1 MYMLSIKSESDTL
14 TLATP
19 IGELLK
25 ERGLISDKDLAQAL
39 AMQAEVGGLLGQA
52 LQRLGAVTE
61 EALLEAL
68 SDQLDLP
75 VAAAHLLPDSLS
87 AFTDA
92 AQILNLPASWFLAH
106 RAVVWFE
113 PPSGDEEDEPQIL
126 FVIAADPLNLELRE
140 RLEVEVMRRA
150 AVKPANDDDAG
161 DRDDDSDSDR
171 AVAIGP
177 VIIEYLLA
185 SNQLIDMCLARIQR
199 TVSETDEDDE
209 LADVT
214 RLREMAE
221 EAPVID
227 FVNNLLATAMKENAS
242 DVHVEAFEHSFVVRY
257 RIDGVLHARQTQ
269 SRARFDA
276 IASRIKLIGGM
287 DIAERRLPQDG
298 RHTVRF
304 AGNDI
309 DLRIS
314 SVPSTWGES
323 LVMRLLRKQA
333 ELPDLEGL
341 GLTGRTGAVLD
352 EILKSPNGV
361 MLVTGPTGSGKSTTL
376 YRGLESID
384 DGYRKIIT
392 IEDPVE
398 YDISGITQIQVKPEI
413 GYDFANGLRAIL
425 RQDPDVIMVG
435 EIRDGETARI
445 AAQASL
451 TGHFVLSTLHTN
463 SALAAV
469 TRLEDIGLE
478 PFLIGACVRGL
489 MAQRLVRKLCDDCAV
504 EEHSEVGEKLLMQAL
519 SDGAPIQT
527 PSTMRWRTAVGCDAC
542 EGTGYRGRIAV
553 AEIVKLEDE
562 LREAIVTG
570 ASVQKLFSI
579 ARAQGFLT
587 LFEDGLQKAVEGRT
601 TIEEVKRV
609 CGDEAG

>member
-1 MYMLSIKSESDTL
+1 MNVLCESVTI
-14 TLATP
+14 ATP
-19 IGELLK
+19 IGEMLK
-25 ERGLISDKDLAQAL
+25 DRGLISDKDLAQAL

-61 EALLEAL
+61 EALLEVLAE
-68 SDQLDLP
+68 QLDLP
-75 VAAAHLLPDSLS
+75 VAASHMLPDNMN

-92 AQILNLPASWFLAH
+92 ASVLNLPPSWFLAH
-106 RAVVWFE
+106 RAVAWFE
-113 PPSGDEEDEPQIL
+113 PPTNEKSTARRTL
-126 FVIAADPLNLELRE
+126 FVVAADPLNLELRE
-140 RLEVEVMRRA
+140 RLDVEVMRRA
-150 AVKPANDDDAG
+150 ATVSEIDDGGTSAEQA
-161 DRDDDSDSDR
+161 RI
-171 AVAIGP
+171 V
-177 VIIEYLLA
+177 YLLA
-185 SNQLIDMCLARIQR
+185 SNQMIDMCLARIQR
-199 TVSETDEDDE
+199 SVSAGDDDDE
-209 LADVT
+209 FADVT

-227 FVNNLLATAMKENAS
+227 FVNNLLATALKENAS

-257 RIDGVLHARQTQ
+257 RIDGVMHTRQTQ

-323 LVMRLLRKQA
+323 LVLRLLRKQS
-333 ELPDLEGL
+333 ELPDLQGL

-398 YDISGITQIQVKPEI
+398 YDIQGITQIQVKPEI

-435 EIRDGETARI
+435 EICDGETARI
-445 AAQASL
+445 AAQAAL

-478 PFLIGACVRGL
+478 PFLIGASVRGL
-489 MAQRLVRKLCDDCAV
+489 MAQRLVRRLCDNCAI
-504 EEHSEVGEKLLMQAL
+504 EEESDVGEALLAQAVR
-519 SDGAPIQT
+519 DGAPLDPPQRR
-527 PSTMRWRTAVGCDAC
+527 RWRAAAGCEAC
-542 EGTGYRGRIAV
+542 ENTGYRGRIAV

-570 ASVQKLFSI
+570 ASSQKLFSI
-579 ARAQGFLT
+579 AREQGFLT
-587 LFEDGLQKAVEGRT
+587 LFEDGLQKAAEGLT
-601 TIEEVKRV
+601 TIAEVRRV
-609 CGDEAG
+609 CGGESG

>member
-1 MYMLSIKSESDTL
+1 MYMLSIKSERDAL

-25 ERGLISDKDLAQAL
+25 ERGLITEKDLAQAL

-75 VAAAHLLPDSLS
+75 VAASHLLPDNLS

-92 AQILNLPASWFLAH
+92 AALLNLPASWFLAH

-113 PPSGDEEDEPQIL
+113 PASGDEDDEPQIL

-150 AVKPANDDDAG
+150 AKPANDDG
-161 DRDDDSDSDR
+161 EEETPL
-171 AVAIGP
+171 GP

-257 RIDGVLHARQTQ
+257 RIDGVLHTRQTQ

-478 PFLIGACVRGL
+478 PFLIGASVRGL
-489 MAQRLVRKLCDDCAV
+489 MAQRLVRKLCDDCAT
-504 EEHSEVGEKLLMQAL
+504 EKRSEIGEKLLMQAL
-519 SDGAPIQT
+519 SDGAPIQP
-527 PSTMRWRTAVGCDAC
+527 PSPMRWRTAVGCDNC

-553 AEIVKLEDE
+553 AEIIKLEDE
-562 LREAIVTG
+562 MREAIVTG

-579 ARAQGFLT
+579 ARKQGFLT
-587 LFEDGLQKAVEGRT
+587 LFEDGLQKAAEGRT
-601 TIEEVKRV
+601 TIEEVRRV
-609 CGDEAG
+609 CGDEAS

>member
-1 MYMLSIKSESDTL
+1 MYMLSIKSERDAL

-75 VAAAHLLPDSLS
+75 VAAPHLLPDSLS

-113 PPSGDEEDEPQIL
+113 PASGDEEDEPQIL

-150 AVKPANDDDAG
+150 ASKPANDDGEENDEAE
-161 DRDDDSDSDR
+161 
-171 AVAIGP
+171 AVIGP

-323 LVMRLLRKQA
+323 LVMRLLRKQS

-451 TGHFVLSTLHTN
+451 TGHFVMSTLHTN

-478 PFLIGACVRGL
+478 PFLIGASVRGL
-489 MAQRLVRKLCDDCAV
+489 MAQRLVRKLCDDCAT
-504 EEHSEVGEKLLMQAL
+504 EKRSEIGEKLLLQAL
-519 SDGAPIQT
+519 SDGAPMQM
-527 PSTMRWRTAVGCDAC
+527 PEKMRWRTAVGCDAC

-562 LREAIVTG
+562 MREAIVTG

-579 ARAQGFLT
+579 ARSQGFLT
-587 LFEDGLQKAVEGRT
+587 LFEDGLQKAAEGRT
-601 TIEEVKRV
+601 TIEEVRRV
-609 CGDEAG
+609 CGDEAS

>member
-1 MYMLSIKSESDTL
+1 MNVLSESVTI
-14 TLATP
+14 ATP
-19 IGELLK
+19 IGEMLK

-52 LQRLGAVTE
+52 LQRLGALTE
-61 EALLEAL
+61 EALLEVLA
-68 SDQLDLP
+68 DQLDLP
-75 VAAAHLLPDSLS
+75 VAASHMLPDNMN

-92 AQILNLPASWFLAH
+92 ASVLNLPPSWFLAH
-106 RAVVWFE
+106 RAVAWFE
-113 PPSGDEEDEPQIL
+113 PPTSEKSTARRTL
-126 FVIAADPLNLELRE
+126 FVVAADPLNLELRE
-140 RLEVEVMRRA
+140 RLDVEVMRRA
-150 AVKPANDDDAG
+150 ATVSENDDGGTSAEQA
-161 DRDDDSDSDR
+161 RI
-171 AVAIGP
+171 V
-177 VIIEYLLA
+177 YLLA
-185 SNQLIDMCLARIQR
+185 SNQMIDMCLARIQR
-199 TVSETDEDDE
+199 SVSAGDDDDE

-227 FVNNLLATAMKENAS
+227 FVNNLLATALKENAS

-257 RIDGVLHARQTQ
+257 RIDGVMHTRQTQ

-323 LVMRLLRKQA
+323 LVLRLLRKQS
-333 ELPDLEGL
+333 ELPDLQGL

-398 YDISGITQIQVKPEI
+398 YDIQGITQIQVKPEI

-445 AAQASL
+445 AAQAAL

-478 PFLIGACVRGL
+478 AFLIGASVRGL
-489 MAQRLVRKLCDDCAV
+489 MAQRLVRRLCDNCAI
-504 EEHSEVGEKLLMQAL
+504 EEESDVGEALLAQAVR
-519 SDGAPIQT
+519 DGAPLDPPQRR
-527 PSTMRWRTAVGCDAC
+527 RWRAAAGCEAC
-542 EGTGYRGRIAV
+542 ENTGYRGRIAV

-570 ASVQKLFSI
+570 ASSQKLFSI
-579 ARAQGFLT
+579 AREQGFLT
-587 LFEDGLQKAVEGRT
+587 LFEDGLQKAAEGLT
-601 TIEEVKRV
+601 TIAEVRRV
-609 CGDEAG
+609 CGGESG

>member
-1 MYMLSIKSESDTL
+1 MLNINLKSEPVTIV
-14 TLATP
+14 TP
-19 IGELLK
+19 IGEMLRD
-25 ERGLISDKDLAQAL
+25 RGLISEKDLAQAI
-39 AMQAEVGGLLGQA
+39 AMQGEVGGLLGQA

-68 SDQLDLP
+68 SEQLDLP
-75 VAAAHLLPDSLS
+75 VAGSHLLPDNLN

-92 AQILNLPASWFLAH
+92 ADALNLPASWFLAH
-106 RAVVWFE
+106 RAVAWFE
-113 PPSGDEEDEPQIL
+113 PASGEESPEPHVL
-126 FVIAADPLNLELRE
+126 FVVAADPLNLELRE

-150 AVKPANDDDAG
+150 AATSDEDDDA
-161 DRDDDSDSDR
+161 
-171 AVAIGP
+171 ITGP
-177 VIIEYLLA
+177 IIIEYLLA
-185 SNQLIDMCLARIQR
+185 SNQLIDMCLTRIQR
-199 TVSETDEDDE
+199 NVSASDEDDE

-227 FVNNLLATAMKENAS
+227 FVNNLLATALKENAS
-242 DVHVEAFEHSFVVRY
+242 DVHLEAFEHSFVVRY
-257 RIDGVLHARQTQ
+257 RIDGVLHTRQTQ
-269 SRARFDA
+269 SRTRFDA
-276 IASRIKLIGGM
+276 IASRIKLLGGM

-298 RHTVRF
+298 RHTIRF

-323 LVMRLLRKQA
+323 LVLRLLRKQA
-333 ELPDLEGL
+333 ELPNLEGL

-398 YDISGITQIQVKPEI
+398 YDIAGITQIQVKPEI

-478 PFLIGACVRGL
+478 PFLIGASVRGL
-489 MAQRLVRKLCDDCAV
+489 MAQRLVRRLCDECAV
-504 EEHSEVGEKLLMQAL
+504 EKRSETGEKLLLKAMQ
-519 SDGAPIQT
+519 DGAPISPPET
-527 PSTMRWRTAVGCDAC
+527 LRWRSAEGCEAC
-542 EGTGYRGRIAV
+542 DHTGYRGRIAV
-553 AEIVKLEDE
+553 AEIIKLEDE
-562 LREAIVTG
+562 MREAIVTG

-579 ARAQGFLT
+579 ARKQGFLT
-587 LFEDGLQKAVEGRT
+587 LFEDGLQKAAEGLT
-601 TIEEVKRV
+601 TIEEVRRV
-609 CGDEAG
+609 CGDEAA

>member
-1 MYMLSIKSESDTL
+1 MLSINRVSETL
-14 TLATP
+14 TLTTP

-75 VAAAHLLPDSLS
+75 VAAPHLLPDSLS

-92 AQILNLPASWFLAH
+92 AQVLNLPPSWFLAH
-106 RAVVWFE
+106 RAVAWFE
-113 PPSGDEEDEPQIL
+113 PASGDDQDEPQIL

-150 AVKPANDDDAG
+150 AATSDDGEEAA
-161 DRDDDSDSDR
+161 S
-171 AVAIGP
+171 GP
-177 VIIEYLLA
+177 IIIEYMLA

-199 TVSETDEDDE
+199 TTSETDEDDE
-209 LADVT
+209 FADVT

-227 FVNNLLATAMKENAS
+227 FVNNLLATALKENAS
-242 DVHVEAFEHSFVVRY
+242 DVHIEAFEHSFVVRY

-323 LVMRLLRKQA
+323 LVMRLLRKQS

-376 YRGLESID
+376 YRGLERID

-504 EEHSEVGEKLLMQAL
+504 EQRSEIGEKLLMQAMR
-519 SDGAPIQT
+519 DGAPMQAPET
-527 PSTMRWRTAVGCDAC
+527 LRWRKAVGCDAC

-562 LREAIVTG
+562 MREAIVTG
-570 ASVQKLFSI
+570 ASVQKLFTI
-579 ARAQGFLT
+579 AREQGFLT
-587 LFEDGLQKAVEGRT
+587 LFEDGVQKAAEGRT
-601 TIEEVKRV
+601 TIEEVRRV

>member
-1 MYMLSIKSESDTL
+1 MSDTV

-25 ERGLISDKDLAQAL
+25 DRGLISDKDLAQAL

-61 EALLEAL
+61 EALLDAL
-68 SDQLDLP
+68 SDQLDLQI
-75 VAAAHLLPDSLS
+75 AAPHLLPDNLS
-87 AFTDA
+87 AFTEA
-92 AQILNLPASWFLAH
+92 AHILNLPPSWFLAH
-106 RAVVWFE
+106 RAVAWFE
-113 PPSGDEEDEPQIL
+113 AAPGDSPSEPQIL
-126 FVIAADPLNLELRE
+126 FVIAADPLNPELRE
-140 RLEVEVMRRA
+140 RLEVEAMRRA
-150 AVKPANDDDAG
+150 AATPNDDDA
-161 DRDDDSDSDR
+161 
-171 AVAIGP
+171 AAGP
-177 VIIEYLLA
+177 IIIEYLLA

-199 TVSETDEDDE
+199 SVGSAEEDDE

-227 FVNNLLATAMKENAS
+227 FVNNLLATALKENAS

-257 RIDGVLHARQTQ
+257 RIDGVLHTRQTQ

-323 LVMRLLRKQA
+323 LVMRLLRKQS

-341 GLTGRTGAVLD
+341 GLTGRTGAVLE
-352 EILKSPNGV
+352 EILKAPNGV

-478 PFLIGACVRGL
+478 PFLIGASVRGL
-489 MAQRLVRKLCDDCAV
+489 MAQRLVRRLCDDCAV
-504 EEHSEVGEKLLMQAL
+504 EQRSELGEKLLTQAMI
-519 SDGAPIQT
+519 DGAPIKA
-527 PSTMRWRTAVGCDAC
+527 PAAPRWRAAVGCDAC

-562 LREAIVTG
+562 MREAIVTG

-579 ARAQGFLT
+579 AREQGFLT
-587 LFEDGLQKAVEGRT
+587 LFEDGLQKAAEGRT
-601 TIEEVKRV
+601 TIEEVRRV
-609 CGDEAG
+609 CGDEAS

>member
-1 MYMLSIKSESDTL
+1 MAILNTEMHQ
-14 TLATP
+14 ATP
-19 IGELLK
+19 IGELLINK
-25 ERGLISDKDLAQAL
+25 GLITEKDLAQAL

-68 SDQLDLP
+68 SEQLDLP
-75 VAAAHLLPDSLS
+75 VAAPHLLPDNLS

-92 AQILNLPASWFLAH
+92 AAVLNLPPSWFLAH
-106 RAVVWFE
+106 RAVAWFE
-113 PPSGDEEDEPQIL
+113 PASGEESPEPQIL

-150 AVKPANDDDAG
+150 AAAPDEDDEDAEE
-161 DRDDDSDSDR
+161 
-171 AVAIGP
+171 AAPGP

-185 SNQLIDMCLARIQR
+185 SNQLIDMCLTRIQR
-199 TVSETDEDDE
+199 LASAGDEDDE

-227 FVNNLLATAMKENAS
+227 FVNNLLATALKENAS

-257 RIDGVLHARQTQ
+257 RIDGVLHTRQTQ

-398 YDISGITQIQVKPEI
+398 YDIAGITQIQVKPEI

-478 PFLIGACVRGL
+478 PFLIGASIRGL
-489 MAQRLVRKLCDDCAV
+489 MAQRLVRRLCDVCAV
-504 EEHSEVGEKLLMQAL
+504 EKRSAVGEKLLMQAMQ
-519 SDGAPIQT
+519 DGAPLEL
-527 PSTMRWRTAVGCDAC
+527 PAAPRWREAVGCDAC

-562 LREAIVTG
+562 MREAIVTG
-570 ASVQKLFSI
+570 ASVQKLFTI
-579 ARAQGFLT
+579 ARKQGFLT
-587 LFEDGLQKAVEGRT
+587 LFEDGLQKAAEGRT
-601 TIEEVKRV
+601 TIEEVRRV
-609 CGDEAG
+609 CGGDAG

>member
-1 MYMLSIKSESDTL
+1 MNFQSDSVTI
-14 TLATP
+14 ATP
-19 IGELLK
+19 LGEMLK
-25 ERGLISDKDLAQAL
+25 NRGLISDKDLAQAL

-52 LQRLGAVTE
+52 LQRLGAITE
-61 EALLEAL
+61 EALLETL
-68 SDQLDLP
+68 TDQLDLP
-75 VAAAHLLPDSLS
+75 VAAAHMLPENTN
-87 AFTDA
+87 AFTDTA
-92 AQILNLPASWFLAH
+92 RELNLPAAWFLAH
-106 RAVVWFE
+106 RAVAWFDPAVVE
-113 PPSGDEEDEPQIL
+113 TADMPQTL
-126 FVIAADPLNLELRE
+126 FVISADPLNHSLRE
-140 RLEVEVMRRA
+140 RLDVEVMRRA
-150 AVKPANDDDAG
+150 AKSEKGITGGLPKV
-161 DRDDDSDSDR
+161 
-171 AVAIGP
+171 V
-177 VIIEYLLA
+177 YLLA
-185 SNQLIDMCLARIQR
+185 TNQMVDMCLTRIQR
-199 TVSETDEDDE
+199 SVTDSEEDDE
-209 LADVT
+209 FADVS

-257 RIDGVLHARQTQ
+257 RIDGVLHTRQTQ

-323 LVMRLLRKQA
+323 LVMRLLRKQS

-341 GLTGRTGAVLD
+341 GLTGRTGDILD
-352 EILKSPNGV
+352 EVLRSPNGV

-376 YRGLESID
+376 YRGLETID

-398 YDISGITQIQVKPEI
+398 YDIEGITQIQVKPEI

-445 AAQASL
+445 AAQAAL

-478 PFLIGACVRGL
+478 PFLIGASVRGL
-489 MAQRLVRKLCDDCAV
+489 MAQRLVRRLCDHCAV
-504 EEHSEVGEKLLMQAL
+504 EEESDVGEALLTQAEK
-519 SDGAPIQT
+519 DGAPLSA
-527 PSTMRWRTAVGCDAC
+527 PLRRRWRAAKGCDAC
-542 EGTGYRGRIAV
+542 ENTGYRGRLAV
-553 AEIVKLEDE
+553 AEIIKLEDE

-570 ASVQKLFSI
+570 ASAHKLFSI
-579 ARAQGFLT
+579 AREQGFLT
-587 LFEDGLQKAVEGRT
+587 LFEDGLQKAAEGLT
-601 TIEEVKRV
+601 TIAEVRRV
-609 CGDEAG
+609 CGDDAG

>member
-1 MYMLSIKSESDTL
+1 MNLLSETVTI
-14 TLATP
+14 ATP
-19 IGELLK
+19 IGEMLK
-25 ERGLISDKDLAQAL
+25 DRGLISDKDLAQAL

-68 SDQLDLP
+68 ADQLDLP
-75 VAAAHLLPDSLS
+75 VAASHMLPDNMS

-92 AQILNLPASWFLAH
+92 ADALNLPSSWFLAH
-106 RAVVWFE
+106 RAVAWFD
-113 PPSGDEEDEPQIL
+113 PPLGEKSAVRRTL
-126 FVIAADPLNLELRE
+126 FVIAGDPLNPGLRE
-140 RLEVEVMRRA
+140 RLDVEIMRRA
-150 AVKPANDDDAG
+150 ATVRDSEDENPG
-161 DRDDDSDSDR
+161 DPPRI
-171 AVAIGP
+171 V
-177 VIIEYLLA
+177 YLLA
-185 SNQLIDMCLARIQR
+185 SNQMIDMCLSRIQR
-199 TVSETDEDDE
+199 SVSASDDDDE

-227 FVNNLLATAMKENAS
+227 FVNNLLATALKENAS

-257 RIDGVLHARQTQ
+257 RIDGVMHTRQTQ

-323 LVMRLLRKQA
+323 LVLRLLRKQS
-333 ELPDLEGL
+333 ELPDLQGL
-341 GLTGRTGAVLD
+341 GLTGRTGVVLD

-376 YRGLESID
+376 YRGIESID

-398 YDISGITQIQVKPEI
+398 YDIGGITQIQVKPEI

-445 AAQASL
+445 AAQAAL

-478 PFLIGACVRGL
+478 PFLIGASVRGL
-489 MAQRLVRKLCDDCAV
+489 MAQRLVRRLCDHCAV
-504 EEHSEVGEKLLMQAL
+504 EEESEVGEAMLSQAVR
-519 SDGAPIQT
+519 DGAPLN
-527 PSTMRWRTAVGCDAC
+527 PPLRPRWRKAVGCEAC
-542 EGTGYRGRIAV
+542 ENTGYRGRIAV

-562 LREAIVTG
+562 MREAIVTG

-579 ARAQGFLT
+579 ARGQGFLT
-587 LFEDGLQKAVEGRT
+587 LFEDGLLKAAEGMT
-601 TIEEVKRV
+601 TLAEVRRV
-609 CGDEAG
+609 CGDESG